1 LYETIWHRLLGGII
15 LYASTDSDNSYSF
28 TPTQGDCDYDCVDT
42 YNNTT
47 ESLVSSEYD
56 ENDNGSDF
64 TQSQMVALTVT
75 QSIAGLVSA
84 LGGLHMAWGAWKR
97 RHQIFHRIVLA
108 LSIYTILYGIYNVW
122 GAAAVPKGTP
132 GISGARGNTTTCTI
146 QGFLFNLTMTIN
158 FYYVFLSV
166 HSWVVIIHNN
176 VNVDELVSKQYRWIE
191 YLVHG
196 GVHLFPVV
204 SSLYLLT
211 QDSFNPIGPKCWIAS
226 APFGCGMEEEEEEDY
241 LPDCERGPPDPR
253 SILWK
258 FALLPTVFFLVFPT
272 VVMLALVVAVYL
284 AQPCDPNKKS
294 ERETTIQLQSQQSS
308 VQEGDDDININTNI
322 NREVPPEPPST
333 STRSLLPYI
342 SPKIVLKQSAI
353 YLGAMYWIHLPRFV
367 FYGLQNNNNNNN
379 EEEEEGGARRVFW
392 VDLWLMAIP
401 CSQGL
406 WLAFV
411 YRYFASC
418 PEDVWFGG
426 ASSVLRERYAKSSS
440 SMAMQR
446 ASSARNA
453 AAAATY
459 AAATAAAASRRSNG
473 SSLIQQRDASGSSN
487 GGSNDNDNDNS
498 MSLNIFDGTNSGGA
512 FRAFIFS
519 GDSDDEESDM
529 LESMHW
535 VGCQGIIGKGE

>member
-1 LYETIWHRLLGGII
+1 LYETIWHRLLGDII

-28 TPTQGDCDYDCVDT
+28 TPTQGDYDYMDT
-42 YNNTT
+42 YNTT
-47 ESLVSSEYD
+47 ESLSSEY
-56 ENDNGSDF
+56 ENENGSDF

-75 QSIAGLVSA
+75 QSIAGLVSV

-97 RHQIFHRIVLA
+97 RHQIFHRLMLA

-132 GISGARGNTTTCTI
+132 GTSGARGNTTTCTI

-166 HSWVVIIHNN
+166 HSWAIIIHNN

-196 GVHLFPVV
+196 GVHLVPVV

-211 QDSFNPIGPKCWIAS
+211 QKSFNPIGPKCWIAS
-226 APFGCGMEEEEEEDY
+226 APFGCGEEDD

-258 FALLPTVFFLVFPT
+258 FAFLPTLFFLVFPT

-284 AQPCDPNKKS
+284 AQPCDPKKNKKS

-308 VQEGDDDININTNI
+308 VQEGDDDIN
-322 NREVPPEPPST
+322 REVSPEPPST
-333 STRSLLPYI
+333 SARSLLPYI

-367 FYGLQNNNNNNN
+367 FYGLQNN
-379 EEEEEGGARRVFW
+379 EEEGARKVFW

-406 WLAFV
+406 WLALV

-446 ASSARNA
+446 ASSARNLA
-453 AAAATY
+453 AAAS
-459 AAATAAAASRRSNG
+459 AATAAAAASRRNNG
-473 SSLIQQRDASGSSN
+473 SSRRGDSDSSLIQQRDASDSGNS
-487 GGSNDNDNDNS
+487 GSNDNNNS
-498 MSLNIFDGTNSGGA
+498 VSLNIFDGTNSGGA

-535 VGCQGIIGKGE
+535 AGCQGINGKGEQQQQQLED